1 MRINFFKIIIVA
13 FWLLMN
19 AWLIRYE
26 AFPEKFSEAGG
37 GYRALLQRGPLIL
50 DSWMQIESRGTPI
63 GYSHTWIDTNLE
75 SSPRLASLSRRSGR
89 SLGDQG
95 VYVVRNQTVLNFKIM
110 GQEQWVGVSADAELD
125 GQYCLQK
132 FSAVMFSSLY
142 TTRIEGKRG
151 RKGFFDITMKTPA
164 AVRQFEMEI
173 PDDVV
178 VYSPMTEMAMKQLA
192 PGKSVRLKTI
202 DPLSLNVAEV
212 KVEAVRRENMVY
224 DGKSYAATVLNI
236 SYQGMI
242 VSSWID
248 DNGRALREET
258 PFGWVMRA
266 STPREI
272 LSRRRQS
279 FEGADLFA
287 SMAVPSRGQIPNPRE
302 CKKLKV
308 RLNGIVFGLDGLE
321 SHRQIIKERLNDA
334 VVMELSAQQKPANIA
349 GFRARMPPE
358 LRLFLEPSAAV
369 QSDSQEIIRQAEKIV
384 AGSPDSFEAA
394 KSINEWVYRNV
405 VKKPTVSL
413 PSALDVLQR
422 REGDCNEHTY
432 LFVALARAVG
442 LPARINVGIVFAE
455 IEGQPGAFYYHA
467 WPAVFVGEW
476 VEMDPTF
483 GTPLVDATYI
493 RLISGEII
501 DQMKLLGILGRISVD
516 ILEEKMEQVQK

>member
-1 MRINFFKIIIVA
+1 MRINFFRIIIIA

-19 AWLIRYE
+19 GWLIRYE

-50 DSWMQIESRGTPI
+50 DSWMQIESQGTPI

-75 SSPRLASLSRRSGR
+75 YDEA
-89 SLGDQG
+89 

-110 GQEQWVGVSADAELD
+110 GQGQWVGVSADAVLD
-125 GQYCLQK
+125 DQYCLQK

-142 TTRIEGKRG
+142 TTRIEGSRSK
-151 RKGFFDITMKTPA
+151 KGFFDITMKTPA
-164 AVRQFEMEI
+164 AVKRFEMEI

-178 VYSPMTEMAMKQLA
+178 IYSPMTEMALKQLA
-192 PGKSVRLKTI
+192 PGESIRLKTI
-202 DPLSLNVAEV
+202 DPLSLTVAEV
-212 KVEAVRRENMVY
+212 KAEAVRRENIVY
-224 DGKSYAATVLNI
+224 DGKSYETTVFNI

-242 VSSWID
+242 MSSWID
-248 DNGRALREET
+248 DRGRALRSET

-272 LSRRRQS
+272 LSRRGQS
-279 FEGADLFA
+279 FDGADLFA
-287 SMAVPSRGQIPNPRE
+287 SLSVPFRGRISNPRE

-308 RLNGIVFGLDGLE
+308 RLNGCVLDPDGLE
-321 SHRQIIKERLNDA
+321 SHRQFVVERLNDA
-334 VVMELSAQQKPANIA
+334 VVIELTAQEKPADIA
-349 GFRARMPPE
+349 GFRAQMPPE
-358 LRLFLEPSAAV
+358 LRQFLAPSSAV
-369 QSDSQEIIRQAEKIV
+369 QSDSQEIIRQAEAIV
-384 AGSPDSFEAA
+384 AGRPDYFEAA

-413 PSALDVLQR
+413 PSALDVLQHR
-422 REGDCNEHTY
+422 TGDCNEHVY

-442 LPARINVGIVFAE
+442 LPARINVGIVFSE
-455 IEGQPGAFYYHA
+455 TDDQSAFYYHA
-467 WPAVFVGEW
+467 WPAVFVGQW

-483 GTPLVDATYI
+483 GIPLVDATYI
-493 RLISGEII
+493 RLVSGETS

-516 ILEEKMEQVQK
+516 VIE

>member
-1 MRINFFKIIIVA
+1 MNFFLKSAIIA

-19 AWLIRYE
+19 GWLIRYE
-26 AFPEKFSEAGG
+26 AFPEKFSEAMS

-50 DSWMQIESRGTPI
+50 DSWMQIESQGTPI
-63 GYSHTWIDTNLE
+63 GYSHTWIDTNLGY
-75 SSPRLASLSRRSGR
+75 SPRR
-89 SLGDQG
+89 SLGDEA
-95 VYVVRNQTVLNFKIM
+95 VYMVKNQTVLNFKIM
-110 GQEQWVGVSADAELD
+110 GQAQWVAVSADAVLD
-125 GQYCLQK
+125 DQYCLQK
-132 FSAVMFSSLY
+132 FSAVMSSSLY
-142 TTRIEGKRG
+142 TTRVEGRRS

-164 AVRQFEMEI
+164 AVKRFEMEI
-173 PDDVV
+173 PADVV
-178 VYSPMTEMAMKQLA
+178 IYSPLTDMAMKQLA
-192 PGKSVRLKTI
+192 PGQSVRIKTI
-202 DPLSLNVAEV
+202 DPLSLTVADV
-212 KVEAVRRENMVY
+212 KVEAVRRENIVY
-224 DGKSYAATVLNI
+224 DSQSHATTVLNI

-242 VSSWID
+242 ISSWLD
-248 DNGRALREET
+248 DNGRVLRGET

-279 FEGADLFA
+279 FDGADLFA
-287 SMAVPSRGQIPNPRE
+287 SMSVPARGQIPNPRE

-308 RLNGIVFGLDGLE
+308 CLNGYVLDPDGLKG
-321 SHRQIIKERLNDA
+321 HRQFIEERLNDA
-334 VVMELSAQQKPANIA
+334 VVLGLTAQQKPADIA

-358 LRLFLEPSAAV
+358 LHAFLVPSAAV
-369 QSDSQEIIRQAEKIV
+369 QSDSQEIIRQAEAIV
-384 AGSPDSFEAA
+384 AGSRDSFEAA

-405 VKKPTVSL
+405 VKKPMVSL

-455 IEGQPGAFYYHA
+455 TNNKEGGFYYHA
-467 WPAVFVGEW
+467 WPDVFVGQW

-493 RLISGEII
+493 RLISGEIS
-501 DQMKLLGILGRISVD
+501 DQMKFLGILGRISVD
-516 ILEEKMEQVQK
+516 IIESE

>member
-1 MRINFFKIIIVA
+1 MQIIFFRIIIIA

-19 AWLIRYE
+19 GWLIRYE
-26 AFPEKFSEAGG
+26 AFPEKFSETGA

-50 DSWMQIESRGTPI
+50 DSWMQIESQGTPI
-63 GYSHTWIDTNLE
+63 GYSHTWIDTSLE
-75 SSPRLASLSRRSGR
+75 SNEAIH
-89 SLGDQG
+89 
-95 VYVVRNQTVLNFKIM
+95 VVKNQTVLNFRIM
-110 GQEQWVGVSADAELD
+110 GQEQWVGASADAELD
-125 GQYCLQK
+125 DQYCLQK

-142 TTRIEGKRG
+142 TTRIEGKRS
-151 RKGFFDITMKTPA
+151 RKGVFEINMKTPA
-164 AVRQFEMEI
+164 AEKSFEMEI

-178 VYSPMTEMAMKQLA
+178 VYSPITEMAMKQLA
-192 PGKSVRLKTI
+192 PGESIRLKTL

-212 KVEAVRRENMVY
+212 KIEAVRRENMVY
-224 DGKSYAATVLNI
+224 DGKNYATTVLNVF
-236 SYQGMI
+236 YQGM
-242 VSSWID
+242 VVNSWID
-248 DNGRALREET
+248 DNGRVLREET

-279 FEGADLFA
+279 FEGTDLLA
-287 SMAVPSRGQIPNPRE
+287 SMSVPCRGQIPNPRA
-302 CKKLKV
+302 CSRLKA
-308 RLNGIVFGLDGLE
+308 RLNGCVLDIDSLE

-334 VVMELSAQQKPANIA
+334 VVLELSAQRPPANIA
-349 GFRARMPPE
+349 GFRAPAPPE
-358 LRLFLEPSAAV
+358 LTPFLAPSAAI
-369 QSDSQEIIRQAEKIV
+369 QSDNQKIIRQAEKIV
-384 AGSPDSFEAA
+384 AGSRDSFEAA

-405 VKKPTVSL
+405 VKKPTASL

-432 LFVALARAVG
+432 LFVALARAAG

-455 IEGQPGAFYYHA
+455 LDGQPGAFYYHA

-483 GTPLVDATYI
+483 GTPMVDATYI

-501 DQMKLLGILGRISVD
+501 DQMKLLGIMGRISVD
-516 ILEEKMEQVQK
+516 VLEERSQTSEVSSQ